1 MKSRLQLTHDQL
13 VTEVDE
19 QLTKRFQPATLDIE
33 KSIVA
38 LVEREYIRSMVDND
52 RKLYIYVA

>member
-13 VTEVDE
+13 VTEVE
-19 QLTKRFQPATLDIE
+19 KQLVKRFRPVILDIE

-38 LVEREYIRSMVDND
+38 LVEREYIRLKKDYD